1 MTAKRILIVEDEKSI
16 RDMVAFGLRRAGYD
30 VREAEDCREARARI
44 VDVRPD
50 LMLVDWMLPD
60 MSGLELTRSLKRAK
74 DTEEIPVIMLTA
86 RAEEQDK
93 VGGLEGG
100 ADDYITKPFAPRGS
114 GRRGGHRGGR
124 GTEARRLEP
133 PGERRRAR
141 NRVGAHGIP
150 FAAFFHDAS
159 GAGVH
164 PRPVAR
170 PRMGRQYLCGRAYGG
185 CTHSAVAQGARTVS
199 TGPVGSDGARLRLPL
214 FRARHLTGD
223 NLRLMASMWTFAL
236 ARLAGILIAG
246 LVVGLLVGPIW
257 AWLLAAA
264 CLYLGWQLLNL
275 HRLDRWLRL
284 RSQLDPPNLGGIW
297 GDIIGQVVRLHRRKQ
312 FHKQRLVQLYREL
325 RRSTAALPDG
335 VIILSSQKE
344 IVWFNRQAAR
354 LLGLKRPVDV
364 GLRVDNLIR
373 SPEFVRYLHSDDF
386 SVPIII
392 RPPVHADLFLALQL
406 VPYGAGQFLLLVR
419 DVTRQMRLEAT
430 RKDFV
435 ANASTELRT
444 PLTVIAGYLDTL
456 ADDPSIDEAWAGPIK
471 DMRAQAQRMNTI
483 ISDLLVLSRLESTDG
498 EAPRDPIDVPG
509 MLERLHRD
517 ALASAD
523 RPRQIVLE
531 LVSSDGLFGSAH
543 ELESAFTN
551 LLVNG
556 MKYTLADGTGRMR
569 WWVDADGAY
578 FSVIDSGIGIP
589 AEHLPRLTERFYR
602 VDAGRSR
609 GEGGSGLGLAIVKHA
624 VQRH

>member
-1 MTAKRILIVEDEKSI
+1 
-16 RDMVAFGLRRAGYD
+16 
-30 VREAEDCREARARI
+30 
-44 VDVRPD
+44 
-50 LMLVDWMLPD
+50 
-60 MSGLELTRSLKRAK
+60 
-74 DTEEIPVIMLTA
+74 
-86 RAEEQDK
+86 
-93 VGGLEGG
+93 
-100 ADDYITKPFAPRGS
+100 
-114 GRRGGHRGGR
+114 
-124 GTEARRLEP
+124 
-133 PGERRRAR
+133 
-141 NRVGAHGIP
+141 
-150 FAAFFHDAS
+150 
-159 GAGVH
+159 
-164 PRPVAR
+164 
-170 PRMGRQYLCGRAYGG
+170 
-185 CTHSAVAQGARTVS
+185 
-199 TGPVGSDGARLRLPL
+199 
-214 FRARHLTGD
+214 
-223 NLRLMASMWTFAL
+223 MWTFAL

-246 LVVGLLVGPIW
+246 LGVGLLFGPIW

-335 VIILSSQKE
+335 VIILSSQNE

-364 GLRVDNLIR
+364 GLRIDNLIR

-392 RPPVHADLFLALQL
+392 RPPVHADLFLSLQL

-435 ANASTELRT
+435 ANASHELRT
-444 PLTVIAGYLDTL
+444 PLTVISGYLDTL

-483 ISDLLVLSRLESTDG
+483 ISDLLELSRLESTDG
-498 EAPRDPIDVPG
+498 EAPREPIDVPAL
-509 MLERLHRD
+509 LERLHRD
-517 ALASAD
+517 ALARAN
-523 RPRQIVLE
+523 RPRQVSLDLE
-531 LVSSDGLFGSAH
+531 SEDGLYGSPQ
-543 ELESAFTN
+543 EIESAFTN
-551 LLVNG
+551 VLVNG
-556 MKYTLADGTGRMR
+556 LKYTSSDGTVRMR
-569 WWVDADGAY
+569 WWTDVEGAY
-578 FSVIDSGIGIP
+578 FSVIDNGIGIP
-589 AEHLPRLTERFYR
+589 AEHIPRLTERFYR

-609 GEGGSGLGLAIVKHA
+609 DRGGSGLGLAIVKHA
-624 VQRH
+624 LQRHGGWLDVQSTEGKGSTFTCHFPPQRVWQAGLRAVASA